1 MKLRHAI
8 LAVGATAFV
17 ALAAN
22 ASSTFHPANNESGSL
37 THSVP
42 GTLSKGER
50 AALDRIDAQR
60 IDPLWIQ
67 SGGEAGWELRP
78 HTYDFRNGKLVHTD
92 KLAHDTTRPS
102 SDSQTDPYSDL
113 KGN

>member
-1 MKLRHAI
+1 MKSRLTI
-8 LAVGATAFV
+8 LAIGATALM

-22 ASSTFHPANNESGSL
+22 ATSTFHQTNDETGSL
-37 THSVP
+37 IHAVP
-42 GTLSKGER
+42 GVLSKGER

-67 SGGEAGWELRP
+67 NGGEAGWELRP

-92 KLAHDTTRPS
+92 KLAHDTPRPS
-102 SDSQTDPYSDL
+102 IDSQPDPYSEL
-113 KGN
+113 KRN